1 MFMWDLSYFS
11 GNHIGICPYTIG
23 CLKSCFHGEE
33 EAEVRLFKLSEK
45 LATEFEKEK
54 PTDGRFF

>member
-1 MFMWDLSYFS
+1 LDYYS
-11 GNHIGICPYTIG
+11 GVGSHE
-23 CLKSCFHGEE
+23 HGEE
-33 EAEVRLFKLSEK
+33 EAEVRLFKFSEK